1 MEEEKDR
8 KRAIEVAEK
17 IEVKTMGIQESR
29 GIATGEEAMTTS
41 GREVVHEV
49 AARRL
54 LAKGSLL

>member
-8 KRAIEVAEK
+8 KKNIEVVEK
-17 IEVKTMGIQESR
+17 IEMITMDTQEPR
-29 GIATGEEAMTTS
+29 GIATGEEAMTTA
-41 GREVVHEV
+41 GREVVLEV